1 MLNFLCGLSEI
12 QSQLGDPYW
21 AWRQEMGW
29 EPGPGFQ
36 PVWCWAEALLPSLAL
51 QAALPSHKFLK
62 SPETQPAFLSFP
74 GATS

>member
-1 MLNFLCGLSEI
+1 MGAWSWLST
-12 QSQLGDPYW
+12 SVVLGS
-21 AWRQEMGW
+21 
-29 EPGPGFQ
+29 
-36 PVWCWAEALLPSLAL
+36 ALLPSLAL